1 MTLQDT
7 EKHKGR
13 TAVPE
18 KQESELSQVKPKS
31 KKLLHAKKEIPTDVK
46 GR

>member
-1 MTLQDT
+1 MSLQET
-7 EKHKGR
+7 EKHKAR
-13 TAVPE
+13 PPVPE

-31 KKLLHAKKEIPTDVK
+31 KKPLNAKKEVPADGK

>member
-1 MTLQDT
+1 VSLQDT

-13 TAVPE
+13 PAVPE
-18 KQESELSQVKPKS
+18 KQESELSQGKPKS
-31 KKLLHAKKEIPTDVK
+31 KKLLNAKKEIPTDVK